1 MIPGVEII
9 IGILWVMEGD
19 HPYHQVMQKVI
30 KALIYHQ
37 DLKDHCN
44 LYLLTLELEMRLQAR
59 QAKLKLVR
67 IIKIRLTHIKKSGI
81 RMDHRGPRLIYSQVS
96 YSV

>member
-1 MIPGVEII
+1 MIPVEII

-19 HPYHQVMQKVI
+19 LPYHQVMQKVI

-44 LYLLTLELEMRLQAR
+44 LYLLILELEMRLL
-59 QAKLKLVR
+59 AKLVLVR
-67 IIKIRLTHIKKSGI
+67 IIKIRLTHTKKSGI
-81 RMDHRGPRLIYSQVS
+81 RMDHRVQG
-96 YSV
+96 

>member
-19 HPYHQVMQKVI
+19 LPYHQVMQKVI

-44 LYLLTLELEMRLQAR
+44 LYLLTLELEMRLLASQAR
-59 QAKLKLVR
+59 QAKLLLVR
-67 IIKIRLTHIKKSGI
+67 IIEIRVTSLEQLSVAEFSGE
-81 RMDHRGPRLIYSQVS
+81 
-96 YSV
+96 

>member
-1 MIPGVEII
+1 MIPGQEII

-19 HPYHQVMQKVI
+19 LPYHQVMQKVI

-44 LYLLTLELEMRLQAR
+44 LYLLTLELEMRLLAR
-59 QAKLKLVR
+59 QAKLVLLPLVR
-67 IIKIRLTHIKKSGI
+67 IMKVN
-81 RMDHRGPRLIYSQVS
+81 VS
-96 YSV
+96 SVVEF

>member
-1 MIPGVEII
+1 MIPGLEII

-19 HPYHQVMQKVI
+19 LPYHQVMQKVI

-44 LYLLTLELEMRLQAR
+44 LYLLTLELEMRLLAR
-59 QAKLKLVR
+59 QAKLVLLPLVR
-67 IIKIRLTHIKKSGI
+67 IMKVN
-81 RMDHRGPRLIYSQVS
+81 VS
-96 YSV
+96 SVVEF

>member
-37 DLKDHCN
+37 DLKDRCN
-44 LYLLTLELEMRLQAR
+44 LYLLTLELEMRLLASQVR
-59 QAKLKLVR
+59 QAKLLLVR
-67 IIKIRLTHIKKSGI
+67 IIEIRVTSLEQLSVAEFSGE
-81 RMDHRGPRLIYSQVS
+81 
-96 YSV
+96 